1 MNELPF
7 LELIRER
14 IYKFS
19 KNCNNLLWRQEKL
32 VKFFGLFGKCLDI
45 YLDNRAYLKEN
56 PHVAKQN
63 IREFNIPDD

>member
-32 VKFFGLFGKCLDI
+32 VKFFGLFSKCLDI
-45 YLDNRAYLKEN
+45 YFDNRAYLKEN
-56 PHVAKQN
+56 PQIAKQGVK
-63 IREFNIPDD
+63 EFNIPDQ